1 MKAACENMCEVV
13 VRLDKQINGNGQP
26 GLRQELQAFKD
37 EAHKFFTES
46 KTRDDEREKGMREH
60 AQDVANKLSAHDR
73 GFNRR
78 VTIFGAIMTVLMAVI
93 AGATLWH
100 SYKIG
105 DLAIPKTFHSQQ
117 TRQEYT
123 VRMNNQDAGSDRV
136 NW

>member
-1 MKAACENMCEVV
+1 
-13 VRLDKQINGNGQP
+13 
-26 GLRQELQAFKD
+26 
-37 EAHKFFTES
+37 
-46 KTRDDEREKGMREH
+46 MREH

-123 VRMNNQDAGSDRV
+123 VRMNNQGAGSDRV